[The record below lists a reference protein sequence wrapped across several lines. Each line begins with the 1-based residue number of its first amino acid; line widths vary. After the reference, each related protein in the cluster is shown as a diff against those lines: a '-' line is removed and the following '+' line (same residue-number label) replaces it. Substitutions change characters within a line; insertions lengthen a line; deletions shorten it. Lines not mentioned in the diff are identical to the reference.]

1 LIKYL
6 HLQAVQRIQ
15 AYFLTVTK
23 GIYKLFFQMK
33 EIFAIVF
40 ALHSLIVFSVVSF
53 IDGKCMDSNDVNCHT
68 NFHIYPNPLE
78 DQAVLKFA
86 VSLEDA
92 KLEMYDKKGSV
103 VFEKT
108 DLSSNILAL
117 KRSELAKGEYSY
129 KVLKQAEILVDG
141 KIRVGL

>member
-1 LIKYL
+1 
-6 HLQAVQRIQ
+6 
-15 AYFLTVTK
+15 
-23 GIYKLFFQMK
+23 MK

-53 IDGKCMDSNDVNCHT
+53 IDGKCMDSDDVNCHT

-92 KLEMYDKKGSV
+92 TLEMYDKKGEV

-108 DLSSNILAL
+108 DLSSNVLAL
-117 KRSELAKGEYSY
+117 SRSALAKGEYSY
-129 KVLKQAEILVDG
+129 KVVKEAEILVDG

>member
-1 LIKYL
+1 
-6 HLQAVQRIQ
+6 
-15 AYFLTVTK
+15 
-23 GIYKLFFQMK
+23 MK

-53 IDGKCMDSNDVNCHT
+53 IDGKCMDSNDVSCHT

-78 DQAVLKFA
+78 EQALLKFA

-92 KLEMYDKKGSV
+92 TIEMYDKKGEV

-108 DLSSNILAL
+108 DLSSNVLAL
-117 KRSELAKGEYSY
+117 NRNELEKGEYSY
-129 KVLKQAEILVDG
+129 KVLKEAEVLVDG